1 MKAMDH
7 APERKISL
15 PLVDFKR
22 YGTSAWRSPQAQASF
37 STLSELISF
46 ICQVDAP
53 TNRIF
58 TGSDL
63 ELDFG
68 RRLVRESRAATSS

>member
-1 MKAMDH
+1 MKVMDRDSGMRGPEYRRWLGLCMPIPKLDLTFA
-7 APERKISL
+7 AP
-15 PLVDFKR
+15 
-22 YGTSAWRSPQAQASF
+22 
-37 STLSELISF
+37 SELISF
-46 ICQVDAP
+46 ICQAGAP
-53 TNRIF
+53 ANRIF